1 MKPTLE
7 RTANLVRFG
16 DFEADLPA
24 GRLKRRGHAIRLRPQ
39 SFDVLAVLL
48 ERAGEVVTR
57 EELRRRLWPDGVFV
71 DFERNLNCAVARL
84 RVALNDAAAR
94 PRFIETLPKRGYRFL
109 AEPCGGSPAPS
120 LAVLPFVNLN
130 GDKRLDYFAD
140 GFTEALITEL
150 GGIAGLR
157 VISRQSILHLKGT
170 SLTLEE
176 IARKLGVDTF
186 LEGSLFH
193 QGPRIRINAQLIRMN
208 PERHVWAR
216 AYETDLRRSIEA
228 QRELAGAVGEAVG
241 GRLRPEPERRP
252 ARGVKPEAYEAYLKA
267 CYSLRL
273 LSPEGY
279 KNAVG
284 LLESSITL
292 DPDFAQGYAG
302 LADCLAM
309 ASFMG
314 QLPPEQGY
322 ARAKPL
328 ARRALELDERL
339 SLAHAALALVEFAHE
354 WNAGAAERE
363 ARRAIEINPSD
374 YEARFALANLL
385 LTLRRRPAEALD
397 EGRLMLEL
405 DPLTAAA
412 RILMA
417 WLSVWSG
424 DPMQA
429 VRWAEEAI
437 DMRADLPMAWNALA
451 MARLALGDLEAALN
465 AFERAVA
472 MACDPVYVAFVGN
485 VKARLGASDEAR
497 ALLDEVLER
506 GKRGYVPPKA
516 LAILYA
522 GLGEV
527 DRAVEALELLFEQRD
542 GYLFY
547 VPLVPL
553 YDPLRGDERFRRL
566 MRRVEGEVRRA
577 DGR

>member
-1 MKPTLE
+1 MV
-7 RTANLVRFG
+7 RTANVVRFG
-16 DFEADLPA
+16 DFEVDLPA

-57 EELRRRLWPDGVFV
+57 EELRHRLWPAGVFV
-71 DFERNLNCAVARL
+71 DFELNLNCAVARL
-84 RVALNDAAAR
+84 RAALNDPAAR
-94 PRFIETLPKRGYRFL
+94 PRYIETLPKRGYRFL
-109 AEPCGGSPAPS
+109 AVAQESRPA

-130 GDKRLDYFAD
+130 GDQRLDYFAD

-150 GGIAGLR
+150 GGISSLR
-157 VISRQSILHLKGT
+157 VISRQSVLHLKGT
-170 SLTLEE
+170 SLTLDE
-176 IARKLGVDTF
+176 IAKKLNVNVF
-186 LEGSLFH
+186 LEGSVFH
-193 QGPRIRINAQLIRMN
+193 QGPRIRINAQLIRMH

-216 AYETDLRRSIEA
+216 AYERDLRRSIEA

-241 GRLRPEPERRP
+241 GQLRMHPEGRP

-267 CYSLRL
+267 SYALRL

-279 KNAVG
+279 RNALR
-284 LLESSITL
+284 LLEFSIEL

-302 LADCLAM
+302 LANCLAM

-314 QLPPEQGY
+314 QLPPGQGY
-322 ARAKPL
+322 GRAKPL

-339 SLAHAALALVEFAHE
+339 SLARATLGLVEFAHG
-354 WNAGAAERE
+354 WDADIAESE
-363 ARRAIEINPSD
+363 ARRALEINPSD
-374 YEARFALANLL
+374 YEARFVLANVLL
-385 LTLRRRPAEALD
+385 ALRRRPAEALA
-397 EGRLMLEL
+397 EGRVMLDL

-412 RILMA
+412 RIFNA
-417 WLSVWSG
+417 WLNVWSA
-424 DPMQA
+424 DYQQA

-437 DMRADLPMAWNALA
+437 EMRADLPMAWNALG
-451 MARLALGDLEAALN
+451 MARLALGQPEPALS

-472 MACDPVYVAFVGN
+472 LARDPVYVAFVGN
-485 VKARLGASDEAR
+485 VKARLGAMDEAR
-497 ALLDEVLER
+497 ALRDEVMER
-506 GKRGYVPPKA
+506 SRQGYVPPKA
-516 LAILYA
+516 LAILDA

-527 DRAVEALELLFEQRD
+527 DRAVEALELLYEQRD

-553 YDPLRGDERFRRL
+553 YDPLREDQRFRRL
-566 MRRVEGEVRRA
+566 MRRVGGVSRA